1 MTWFEGLERLVPL
14 TVVTAIVLFVIKEV
28 IEVVRRQQSRARK
41 TSAIR
46 TLLIEEME
54 LNNWTIKSLRST
66 LEAIDNQMESD
77 PQTEFYLKKD
87 ASGAFHYRYRISTG
101 GDGGASIPH
110 VHRKHFDAFLPEL
123 AEVDKRLFEEARKG
137 YERIGQL
144 EHVRSRLIAH
154 LAEDDP
160 DEKMHLQGFPSYALQ
175 VIDDVESQ
183 MSAFYVFC
191 SGRPFEKIR
200 LR

>member
-1 MTWFEGLERLVPL
+1 MTWLEGLERLAPL

-28 IEVVRRQQSRARK
+28 IEAVRRQQSRARK
-41 TSAIR
+41 TGAIR
-46 TLLIEEME
+46 ILLIEEME

-66 LEAIDNQMESD
+66 LKAIDDQMESD
-77 PQTEFYLKKD
+77 PEPEFYLRKD
-87 ASGAFHYRYRISTG
+87 ASGAVHYRYRTSTG
-101 GDGGASIPH
+101 SGGGSSIPQ

-123 AEVDKRLFEEARKG
+123 AEIDKLLFEEARKG

-144 EHVRSRLIAH
+144 EHVQSSLIAH

-160 DEKMHLQGFPSYALQ
+160 DEKMHLQGFPSYALR
-175 VIDDVESQ
+175 VIDDVESR
-183 MSAFYVFC
+183 MSAFYVSC